1 MSTTA
6 DTSLLPWIGK
16 DYSAGFRGR
25 HILVLGESFYCDDCD
40 PCILAPDSECRQMP
54 RKTVDDY
61 LSYRKGEGE
70 YRSWM
75 KTFIVFE
82 RAVYGHETT
91 VEECLAFWNAVIFD
105 NYVQT
110 PVPAS
115 RTAPTAA
122 QWEQAVPVFSRLL
135 SEYRPDRIIPW
146 GDRLYNKLPPLDGR
160 ERRAGELRRFHPGSV
175 GLSARRRPLLRGA
188 LPRPPLLRLLLGILA
203 RLPRTIHKTLTIKAH
218 TV

>member
-1 MSTTA
+1 M
-6 DTSLLPWIGK
+6 
-16 DYSAGFRGR
+16 
-25 HILVLGESFYCDDCD
+25 LGESFYCDDCD
-40 PCILAPDSECRQMP
+40 PCILASDSECRQMP

-61 LSYRKGEGE
+61 LSYRKGEEE
-70 YRSWM
+70 YRPWM

-135 SEYRPDRIIPW
+135 SEYRPDRVIPW
-146 GDRLYNKLPPLDGR
+146 GDRLYNKLPPLDGH
-160 ERRAGELRRFHPGSV
+160 EGEPVSCDDSAQAVWVYPLGDGHCCEVLSHNHPSSGYSWEYWHTC
-175 GLSARRRPLLRGA
+175 LEQF
-188 LPRPPLLRLLLGILA
+188 
-203 RLPRTIHKTLTIKAH
+203 IKR
-218 TV
+218 

>member
-16 DYSAGFRGR
+16 DYSAGFRGK

-82 RAVYGHETT
+82 RAMYGHETT

-105 NYVQT
+105 
-110 PVPAS
+110 
-115 RTAPTAA
+115 
-122 QWEQAVPVFSRLL
+122 
-135 SEYRPDRIIPW
+135 
-146 GDRLYNKLPPLDGR
+146 RLYTKLPPLDGR
-160 ERRAGELRRFHPGSV
+160 EGEPVSCDDSTRAVWVYPLGDGHCCEVLSHNHPSSGYSWEYWHTC
-175 GLSARRRPLLRGA
+175 LEQF
-188 LPRPPLLRLLLGILA
+188 
-203 RLPRTIHKTLTIKAH
+203 IKR
-218 TV
+218 

>member
-16 DYSAGFRGR
+16 DYSAGFRGK

-70 YRSWM
+70 YRPWM
-75 KTFIVFE
+75 KNLYRIRAGGVWARDDRRGMFGVLE
-82 RAVYGHETT
+82 RRDIRQLRA
-91 VEECLAFWNAVIFD
+91 NAR
-105 NYVQT
+105 
-110 PVPAS
+110 S
-115 RTAPTAA
+115 RLPHGPTAA

-160 ERRAGELRRFHPGSV
+160 EGEPVSRDD
-175 GLSARRRPLLRGA
+175 SARAVWVYPLGDGHCCEMLSHSHPSAGYSWEYWHA
-188 LPRPPLLRLLLGILA
+188 CLEQF
-203 RLPRTIHKTLTIKAH
+203 IKR
-218 TV
+218 

>member
-110 PVPAS
+110 PVPAP

-135 SEYRPDRIIPW
+135 SEYRPDRVIPW

-160 ERRAGELRRFHPGSV
+160 EGEPVSRDD
-175 GLSARRRPLLRGA
+175 SARAVWVYPLGDGHCCEVLSHDHPSSGYSWEYWHACLEQFTKR
-188 LPRPPLLRLLLGILA
+188 
-203 RLPRTIHKTLTIKAH
+203 
-218 TV
+218 